1 MEANAAFSSY
11 GDIIR
16 ILDMVFQ
23 GRHGCT
29 ASEREVGATFT
40 VSVELFLDVS
50 KAAENDTLDK
60 TVDVAAAHDVVKEIV
75 TGETL
80 NLVETLAERIAA
92 DLLKAFDINA
102 VRVRMHKDR
111 SPMPGPTRGYEI
123 ELFRTA

>member
-1 MEANAAFSSY
+1 
-11 GDIIR
+11 
-16 ILDMVFQ
+16 MVFQ